1 MGKDDLVDVVGVV
14 GGDDVGVL
22 VLLELWVKPCVGCD
36 TRDGAMKLQLHLLL
50 LAGERLVGVREEL
63 ESGLLLGQLL
73 RIFFDDGSVLRKE
86 TGVE

>member
-1 MGKDDLVDVVGVV
+1 
-14 GGDDVGVL
+14 
-22 VLLELWVKPCVGCD
+22 
-36 TRDGAMKLQLHLLL
+36 MKLQLHLLL